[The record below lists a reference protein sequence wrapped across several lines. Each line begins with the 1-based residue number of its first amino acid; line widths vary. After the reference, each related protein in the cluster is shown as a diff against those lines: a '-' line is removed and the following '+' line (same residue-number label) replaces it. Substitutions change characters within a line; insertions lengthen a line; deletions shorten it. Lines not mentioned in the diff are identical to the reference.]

1 MANVTTSN
9 EDTLDFSQPWEFSDT
24 VLVVEENKFH
34 AHRSVLSMWSPVFS
48 TMFTAQFKE
57 KTADEIPL
65 PEKKATEIKELLLV
79 IYPTSE
85 REIDGKNFLIL
96 LNLAKEYM
104 MTKLTQK
111 CESFLLR
118 QLEEPTLT
126 GPNHPYRPPMSGF
139 HCLEL
144 LDIAQRYELKKLEM
158 ACVEKAKGMR
168 FDQLKRH
175 EMYNKISVLN
185 YQMIAEGTI
194 EKMER
199 EFRQKESEVRTE
211 VRQFK
216 SSADRLKSSAS
227 EALKDLENMIS
238 IIAFLVCKKDRPTYS
253 DVLTSIK
260 YSDGEFKKLYGPLS
274 DLRSKLQSMSN
285 K

>member
-1 MANVTTSN
+1 MAKVNSTNSK

-24 VLVVEENKFH
+24 VLVVEGNKFH
-34 AHRSVLSMWSPVFS
+34 VHRSVLGMWSPVFS

-65 PEKKATEIKELLLV
+65 PEKKATEVKEMLLV
-79 IYPTSE
+79 IYPTSA
-85 REIDGKNFLIL
+85 REINRKNFLIL

-118 QLEEPTLT
+118 QLEE
-126 GPNHPYRPPMSGF
+126 GQF

-144 LDIAQRYELKKLEM
+144 LDMAQRYELKKLEK
-158 ACVEKAKGMR
+158 ACVEKAMLVR

-175 EMYNKISVLN
+175 KMFNEISALN
-185 YQMIAEGTI
+185 YRMIAEGTI
-194 EKMER
+194 VKMEGELR
-199 EFRQKESEVRTE
+199 EKESEV
-211 VRQFK
+211 K
-216 SSADRLKSSAS
+216 RLKRSVGDLEWRAS

-238 IIAFLVCKKDRPTYS
+238 IIAFLASKNHGSTYS
-253 DVLTSIK
+253 DVLHSLQ

-274 DLRSKLQSMSN
+274 QLRSKLRDMSN
-285 K
+285 N

>member
-1 MANVTTSN
+1 MANVTASN

-24 VLVVEENKFH
+24 VLVVEGDKFH
-34 AHRSVLSMWSPVFS
+34 VHRSLLGMWSPVFS
-48 TMFTAQFKE
+48 TMFIAQFKE

-65 PEKKATEIKELLLV
+65 PGKKATEVKEMLLV
-79 IYPTSE
+79 IYPTSA

-118 QLEEPTLT
+118 QLGETT
-126 GPNHPYRPPMSGF
+126 KPNYWSPVSGF

-144 LDIAQRYELKKLEM
+144 LDIAQRYELKKLEK
-158 ACVEKAKGMR
+158 ACVEKAKLMR
-168 FDQLKRH
+168 FDELKRH
-175 EMYNKISVLN
+175 KMFNKISALN
-185 YQMIAEGTI
+185 YRMIAEGTI

-199 EFRQKESEVRTE
+199 EFREKESEG
-211 VRQFK
+211 RQWK
-216 SSADRLKSSAS
+216 RSADNLKSSAS
-227 EALKDLENMIS
+227 EALKDLESMIS
-238 IIAFLVCKKDRPTYS
+238 LIAVLACKKGGSVYSGS
-253 DVLTSIK
+253 DVLLGIQ

-274 DLRSKLQSMSN
+274 KLRSKLESMSN
-285 K
+285 NK